1 MFIPNPKGVL
11 EVSSKPVKGK
21 IDYLLEV
28 DGVIETVASTLY
40 YL

>member
-11 EVSSKPVKGK
+11 EVSSKTAKGK
-21 IDYLLEV
+21 TGYLLKV
-28 DGVIETVASTLY
+28 DGIIESVASTLY